1 MRPAIVALFLLSGC
15 QMKVPAGGDLLDT
28 GWFDDGAVTACT
40 ARVQATVPADQT
52 AGWSWRGFPHVSVAE
67 ASDVYKVRLT
77 DEGGLIQPTTVV
89 VDNTGLNLDVTFD
102 GGLKP
107 STGYVLEL
115 TDCAGTSTVTFR
127 TSELG
132 LPLQD
137 GPDTVVGRTYE
148 LDLVNATWVEPGG
161 FGSFLASNF
170 DVPVLVGVAYADAH
184 TLKQNGGP
192 GLVVDGEVRQDLDRP
207 TWDFP
212 VSSFDDAPWFSTT
225 AASINLDIGGYPLPV
240 HNFRLEATFLPDG
253 SGLGDGILV
262 GLGDTRGA
270 SGALGS
276 DDPFTICNY
285 AAAIGAA
292 CQACP
297 DGLPFCLSVELH
309 DLVGTE
315 IEGLRLVP
323 VLGN

>member
-1 MRPAIVALFLLSGC
+1 MRRAWIAAVALAGC
-15 QMKVPAGGDLLDT
+15 QMKVPPGGDLLDT

-52 AGWSWRGFPHVSVAE
+52 QAWSWRRFPHVSVAE
-67 ASDVYKVRLT
+67 ASDVYQVRLT
-77 DEGGLIQPTTVV
+77 DEGGVLQPTTVV

-107 STGYVLEL
+107 STAYVLEV
-115 TDCAGTSTVTFR
+115 TDCAGTSQVHFR

-132 LPLQD
+132 EPLQD
-137 GPDTVVGRTYE
+137 GPDTIVGRTYE

-192 GLVVDGEVRQDLDRP
+192 GLVVDGEVRQDLDQP

-212 VSSFDDAPWFSTT
+212 VSSFDDAPWFQTT
-225 AASINLDIGGYPLPV
+225 AEHINLDIGGFPLPV
-240 HNFRLEATFLPDG
+240 YNFRLEGTFLPDG
-253 SGLGDGILV
+253 SGLGDGVLV
-262 GLGDTRGA
+262 GLGDTRFAGA
-270 SGALGS
+270 ALGS
-276 DDPFTICNY
+276 DDPTTVCTY

-292 CQACP
+292 CVPCP
-297 DGLPFCLSVELH
+297 DGLPLCLSVELR

-315 IEGLRLVP
+315 VEGLRLVP
-323 VLGN
+323 VLGP